1 MPSVTGNDSI
11 DAVRHDNFAVI
22 KTEVMLS
29 VEVLDAIVP
38 CPAIGLN
45 TLQKQQR
52 KSGPGS
58 CPSVNTSFGETE
70 TFWAFGIPAGRETTP
85 Y

>member
-1 MPSVTGNDSI
+1 MIEVSTISCISWLMSSMPSVTGNDSI

-45 TLQKQQR
+45 TL
-52 KSGPGS
+52 
-58 CPSVNTSFGETE
+58 
-70 TFWAFGIPAGRETTP
+70 
-85 Y
+85 

>member
-45 TLQKQQR
+45 TL
-52 KSGPGS
+52 
-58 CPSVNTSFGETE
+58 
-70 TFWAFGIPAGRETTP
+70 
-85 Y
+85 